1 MLSDLFLYSGVHE
14 YCRVT
19 IASLEQKCSVQIK
32 KWPGPATALVS
43 AGIKL
48 IHLSSLYKIL
58 QNQNGNNCIVLKGSY
73 LDCRRQGCP
82 KDFGGPV
89 RIPWPRSR
97 ALKPGLIRFFFHPEQ
112 CFPLTNSSRFIQIPP
127 NERGHAYHCQRNRH
141 AISLLFDALILP
153 NTEPYPYVCIA
164 WCTCWFLWGLLFF
177 IRRRSCLKSTI
188 SGLMK
193 NWKQKWRTWLDKE
206 TNMDEEAWMSAR
218 IAEVSLCDL
227 THGG

>member
-1 MLSDLFLYSGVHE
+1 MNAWLYIIFDKVNSCFIRWWKSVSCCFVAMLSDLFLYSGVHE

-48 IHLSSLYKIL
+48 IHLSTLYKIL

-82 KDFGGPV
+82 EDFGGPV

-112 CFPLTNSSRFIQIPP
+112 CFLSQIPP
-127 NERGHAYHCQRNRH
+127 A
-141 AISLLFDALILP
+141 
-153 NTEPYPYVCIA
+153 
-164 WCTCWFLWGLLFF
+164 FL
-177 IRRRSCLKSTI
+177 
-188 SGLMK
+188 
-193 NWKQKWRTWLDKE
+193 
-206 TNMDEEAWMSAR
+206 
-218 IAEVSLCDL
+218 
-227 THGG
+227 